1 MVETLFLWCSSISI
15 WLFYHGSVYGKVL
28 KMLLCPGHSYCWCW
42 SKLSR
47 WVCGFWSFLIS
58 GNVYLKPYAAN
69 LLRCRWCRSG
79 KRHMLRKVVQYGIL
93 DRLTESVLTYICFAK
108 IWIEG
113 EYYCLSQTLSPWAP
127 KCYTMSLV
135 KTSVELESRIF
146 ETSWV
151 YIMRILHFF

>member
-1 MVETLFLWCSSISI
+1 MVETLFLWCSSISM

-28 KMLLCPGHSYCWCW
+28 KCYCIPATATADVEVNYLAEFVVFDRF
-42 SKLSR
+42 LS
-47 WVCGFWSFLIS
+47 LEMYIL
-58 GNVYLKPYAAN
+58 NLT

-79 KRHMLRKVVQYGIL
+79 KRHILRKVVQYGIL

-127 KCYTMSLV
+127 KYYTMSLV